1 MSSHQTTTDSELVC
15 VTGANGFIGSWLVH
29 TLLHHH
35 PRYTVHAT
43 VFPGSDYSH
52 LLTLHPDAHSRIKIF
67 PADILDAASISAAI
81 SGCSGVF
88 HVASPCTLDDP
99 EDPENSLL
107 RPAVQGTLNV
117 LEAAKRTNARRVVLT
132 SSISAMVPNPNW
144 PPNKPFDEDSWTDVE
159 FCKKRG
165 KWYPVSKTAAEKAA
179 WEFMEKNGGADV
191 VAVLPS
197 TCLGELLQKE
207 LNASSAVLQRLMT
220 GSRDTQEHY
229 WLGAVHVRDVARA
242 QVLIYETPSAAARYL
257 CTNGIYQFSSFAK
270 ILSEL
275 YPDFPIYR
283 FPEETQPGLTPYK
296 DAAKRLIDLG
306 FVFTPVED
314 AVREAVESLIA
325 KGFLQGI
332 PSQN

>member
-67 PADILDAASISAAI
+67 PADILDAAAISAAI

-99 EDPENSLL
+99 ADPENSLL
-107 RPAVQGTLNV
+107 RPAVQGTLKV
-117 LEAAKRTNARRVVLT
+117 LEAAKRTQARRVVLT

-179 WEFMEKNGGADV
+179 WEFVEQHGGADV

-197 TCLGELLQKE
+197 TCL
-207 LNASSAVLQRLMT
+207 
-220 GSRDTQEHY
+220 
-229 WLGAVHVRDVARA
+229 VHVRDVARA

-283 FPEETQPGLTPYK
+283 FPEETQPGLTPCK

-314 AVREAVESLIA
+314 VVQEAVESLID
-325 KGFLQGI
+325 KGFLQRT
-332 PSQN
+332 PSHN